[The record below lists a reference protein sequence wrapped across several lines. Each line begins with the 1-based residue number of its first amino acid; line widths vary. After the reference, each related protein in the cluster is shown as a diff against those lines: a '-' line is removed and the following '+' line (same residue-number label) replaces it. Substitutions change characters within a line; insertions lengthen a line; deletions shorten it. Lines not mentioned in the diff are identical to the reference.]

1 MILLKEK
8 RILVFFLTII
18 LSVSFSLS
26 QQQKKKTKV
35 TPKKK
40 YARLLS
46 PQVVDSFRTIV
57 TSSCITPD
65 VNPLEI
71 SIRQEMSEWLNV
83 RYRKAGITKQ
93 GVDCSGFIKMVFM
106 EALDIVLPRSAI
118 EQSNLG
124 EHIKKDSLQ
133 FGDLIFFKTTGK
145 RINHAGIY
153 IGGGLFIHSSRTHG
167 VRLDSFLM
175 SKYYSKRF
183 ALARRLFDITG
194 TQESDLQ

>member
-8 RILVFFLTII
+8 RMLILILTMV

-26 QQQKKKTKV
+26 QQQKKKIKV

-40 YARLLS
+40 YVRLLS
-46 PQVVDSFRTIV
+46 PQLVDSFRTIV

-65 VNPLEI
+65 VNPLEL

-83 RYRKAGITKQ
+83 RYRRAGITKQ

-106 EALDIVLPRSAI
+106 GALDIMLPRSAL

-153 IGGGLFIHSSRTHG
+153 IGSGLFIHSSRTHG
-167 VRLDSFLM
+167 VRLDSFVA

-183 ALARRLFDITG
+183 ALARRLFDMTG
-194 TQESDLQ
+194 SELQ